1 MELSISLENYLTEE
15 VDTVPDNVEYELG
28 LSVQLSSLLQHAYTV
43 TEYSSAEEL
52 DVPHLIQGL
61 LQLEDS
67 WACHFLKEAVGG
79 DLPEFLSLLITH
91 YEEAELAEEAGGTP
105 SPDEQEKTE
114 PWRNYVTCLNDH
126 LADHNPLIGRE
137 MELERTIQVL
147 CRKEKNNPL
156 HVGEPGV
163 GKTALAYGLAARIEA
178 GNVPERLAGFRIYEL
193 DLGSLLAGTQYR
205 GDFEKRLKSIMEGIG
220 REGNAIVYIDEIH
233 NLIGA
238 GRTGE
243 GSMDASNMLKPYL
256 ETGAIRFIGS
266 TTYDEYNRYFARS
279 KGLVRRF
286 QQIDILEPN
295 IEEAIHIVEGLK
307 EKYETYHG
315 VTYEPDVIPY
325 AVKASARYI
334 SDRFLPDKAIDLV
347 DEAGAYREIH
357 PTDSEE
363 QTVDKALI
371 TDILARTCKVNALA
385 MKEDD
390 TTALESLHER
400 ISSRIYGQEEAVR
413 QVVEA
418 VQMSKA
424 GLLDENKPLASL
436 LFVGPTGVGKTE
448 VAKVLAAELGIA
460 LQRFDMSEYTEK
472 HTVAKLIGSPAGY
485 VGYEDGGLLTD
496 AIRKTPN
503 CVLLLDEIEKAHP
516 DVFNILLQVMDYAV
530 LTDNKGRKADC
541 RHVVL
546 IMTSNA
552 GAQYARQA
560 SIGFNSQ
567 VTAGEAMLKQVKKT
581 FKPEFINRLSATV
594 VFHDM
599 DRPMASLILDK
610 KLGELGSKLSSRQVE
625 MVLSQEAHEWLLQ
638 RGFIPEYG
646 AREMDRVIAAH
657 LKPLLMREMT
667 DKLAFPDPHYGDP
680 DGLLAVGGDLSID
693 RLILAYS
700 NGIFPWYAFRE
711 ELIQW
716 WCPMDR
722 FVIFPD
728 EIHISHSMR
737 TLINKGKYEI
747 TFNEAFQD
755 IIQTCGEL
763 RIEQEGAWLGTKM
776 MEAYTHLHEQGFAA
790 SVEVWEE
797 EQLVGGLYGVTLGR
811 CFFGESMFSLVPSA
825 SKLALIHLAQ
835 FFREHGGV
843 MIDCQ
848 FETPH
853 LKTMGGRHIS
863 YDEYMTYIEQDC
875 RF

>member
-1 MELSISLENYLTEE
+1 MDIKNTIFVNQAFASAQRKAESYRHEFIMPEHLLSAIIEQEPFIHTLQDTFYNYVELSISLENYLTEE

-91 YEEAELAEEAGGTP
+91 YEEAELAEEAGGVQ

-114 PWRNYVTCLNDH
+114 PWRNYVTCLNDR

-286 QQIDILEPN
+286 QQIDILEPS

-357 PTDSEE
+357 PTDSGE

-390 TTALESLHER
+390 TTALEGLHER

-424 GLLDENKPLASL
+424 GLPDENKPLQACSL
-436 LFVGPTGVGKTE
+436 
-448 VAKVLAAELGIA
+448 
-460 LQRFDMSEYTEK
+460 
-472 HTVAKLIGSPAGY
+472 
-485 VGYEDGGLLTD
+485 
-496 AIRKTPN
+496 
-503 CVLLLDEIEKAHP
+503 
-516 DVFNILLQVMDYAV
+516 
-530 LTDNKGRKADC
+530 
-541 RHVVL
+541 
-546 IMTSNA
+546 
-552 GAQYARQA
+552 
-560 SIGFNSQ
+560 
-567 VTAGEAMLKQVKKT
+567 
-581 FKPEFINRLSATV
+581 
-594 VFHDM
+594 
-599 DRPMASLILDK
+599 
-610 KLGELGSKLSSRQVE
+610 
-625 MVLSQEAHEWLLQ
+625 
-638 RGFIPEYG
+638 
-646 AREMDRVIAAH
+646 
-657 LKPLLMREMT
+657 
-667 DKLAFPDPHYGDP
+667 
-680 DGLLAVGGDLSID
+680 
-693 RLILAYS
+693 
-700 NGIFPWYAFRE
+700 
-711 ELIQW
+711 
-716 WCPMDR
+716 
-722 FVIFPD
+722 
-728 EIHISHSMR
+728 
-737 TLINKGKYEI
+737 
-747 TFNEAFQD
+747 
-755 IIQTCGEL
+755 
-763 RIEQEGAWLGTKM
+763 
-776 MEAYTHLHEQGFAA
+776 
-790 SVEVWEE
+790 
-797 EQLVGGLYGVTLGR
+797 
-811 CFFGESMFSLVPSA
+811 
-825 SKLALIHLAQ
+825 
-835 FFREHGGV
+835 
-843 MIDCQ
+843 
-848 FETPH
+848 
-853 LKTMGGRHIS
+853 
-863 YDEYMTYIEQDC
+863 
-875 RF
+875 

>member
-1 MELSISLENYLTEE
+1 MDIKNTIFVNQAFASAQRKAESYRHEFIMPEHLLSAIIEQEPFIHTLQDTFYNYVELSISLENYLTEE

-357 PTDSEE
+357 PTDSER
-363 QTVDKALI
+363 
-371 TDILARTCKVNALA
+371 TDRGQGTDNRHTDTYLQSQCPRHERGRHHRLGKPARTHQLPHLRAGRSRPSGGGSCANVQSR
-385 MKEDD
+385 
-390 TTALESLHER
+390 TA
-400 ISSRIYGQEEAVR
+400 
-413 QVVEA
+413 
-418 VQMSKA
+418 
-424 GLLDENKPLASL
+424 
-436 LFVGPTGVGKTE
+436 
-448 VAKVLAAELGIA
+448 
-460 LQRFDMSEYTEK
+460 
-472 HTVAKLIGSPAGY
+472 
-485 VGYEDGGLLTD
+485 
-496 AIRKTPN
+496 
-503 CVLLLDEIEKAHP
+503 
-516 DVFNILLQVMDYAV
+516 
-530 LTDNKGRKADC
+530 GRK
-541 RHVVL
+541 
-546 IMTSNA
+546 
-552 GAQYARQA
+552 Q
-560 SIGFNSQ
+560 
-567 VTAGEAMLKQVKKT
+567 TAGKPALCRPHRSRKDRSCQSARRRAGHRPAT
-581 FKPEFINRLSATV
+581 F
-594 VFHDM
+594 
-599 DRPMASLILDK
+599 
-610 KLGELGSKLSSRQVE
+610 
-625 MVLSQEAHEWLLQ
+625 
-638 RGFIPEYG
+638 
-646 AREMDRVIAAH
+646 
-657 LKPLLMREMT
+657 
-667 DKLAFPDPHYGDP
+667 
-680 DGLLAVGGDLSID
+680 
-693 RLILAYS
+693 
-700 NGIFPWYAFRE
+700 
-711 ELIQW
+711 
-716 WCPMDR
+716 
-722 FVIFPD
+722 
-728 EIHISHSMR
+728 
-737 TLINKGKYEI
+737 
-747 TFNEAFQD
+747 
-755 IIQTCGEL
+755 
-763 RIEQEGAWLGTKM
+763 
-776 MEAYTHLHEQGFAA
+776 
-790 SVEVWEE
+790 
-797 EQLVGGLYGVTLGR
+797 
-811 CFFGESMFSLVPSA
+811 
-825 SKLALIHLAQ
+825 
-835 FFREHGGV
+835 
-843 MIDCQ
+843 
-848 FETPH
+848 
-853 LKTMGGRHIS
+853 
-863 YDEYMTYIEQDC
+863 
-875 RF
+875 

>member
-1 MELSISLENYLTEE
+1 MDIKNTIFVNQAFASAQRKAESYRHEFIMPEHLLSAIIEQEPFIHTLQDTFYNYVELSISLENYLTEE

-126 LADHNPLIGRE
+126 LAGHNPLIGRE

-178 GNVPERLAGFRIYEL
+178 
-193 DLGSLLAGTQYR
+193 
-205 GDFEKRLKSIMEGIG
+205 
-220 REGNAIVYIDEIH
+220 GNAIVYIDEIH

-347 DEAGAYREIH
+347 DEAGAYREIY

-657 LKPLLMREMT
+657 LKPLLMREILFGT
-667 DKLAFPDPHYGDP
+667 LKAGGKVRVQVENGALKLQPAT
-680 DGLLAVGGDLSID
+680 
-693 RLILAYS
+693 
-700 NGIFPWYAFRE
+700 E
-711 ELIQW
+711 
-716 WCPMDR
+716 
-722 FVIFPD
+722 
-728 EIHISHSMR
+728 
-737 TLINKGKYEI
+737 
-747 TFNEAFQD
+747 
-755 IIQTCGEL
+755 
-763 RIEQEGAWLGTKM
+763 
-776 MEAYTHLHEQGFAA
+776 
-790 SVEVWEE
+790 
-797 EQLVGGLYGVTLGR
+797 
-811 CFFGESMFSLVPSA
+811 
-825 SKLALIHLAQ
+825 
-835 FFREHGGV
+835 
-843 MIDCQ
+843 
-848 FETPH
+848 
-853 LKTMGGRHIS
+853 
-863 YDEYMTYIEQDC
+863 
-875 RF
+875 

>member
-1 MELSISLENYLTEE
+1 MDIKNTIFVNQAFASAQRKAESYRHEFIMPEHLLSAIIEQEPFIHTLQDTFYNYVELSISLENYLTEE

-126 LADHNPLIGRE
+126 LAGHNPLIGRE

-460 LQRFDMSEYTEK
+460 LQRFDMSEYSQS
-472 HTVAKLIGSPAGY
+472 HSDQKLLGAPPGY
-485 VGYEDGGLLTD
+485 VGYEAGGQLTNAVKKNPFSILLF
-496 AIRKTPN
+496 
-503 CVLLLDEIEKAHP
+503 DEIEKAHP
-516 DVFNILLQVMDYAV
+516 
-530 LTDNKGRKADC
+530 
-541 RHVVL
+541 
-546 IMTSNA
+546 S
-552 GAQYARQA
+552 
-560 SIGFNSQ
+560 
-567 VTAGEAMLKQVKKT
+567 
-581 FKPEFINRLSATV
+581 
-594 VFHDM
+594 
-599 DRPMASLILDK
+599 ILDK
-610 KLGELGSKLSSRQVE
+610 F
-625 MVLSQEAHEWLLQ
+625 LQ
-638 RGFIPEYG
+638 ILEDGR
-646 AREMDRVIAAH
+646 
-657 LKPLLMREMT
+657 MT
-667 DKLAFPDPHYGDP
+667 DGQGNTVYFSETIIIFTSNLGIYTRGADGTREANVTSDMPYQEMSVRVRDAIENYFKLDLGRPEILNRIGENIVVFDYIRPEVAVRILKSQVDKIIRNLQSEKRIAVSLSDAAYQT
-680 DGLLAVGGDLSID
+680 LEEKALANL
-693 RLILAYS
+693 S
-700 NGIFPWYAFRE
+700 NGGRGIGNIVENFLINPLARYLFDHEIFGDAT
-711 ELIQW
+711 LKI
-716 WCPMDR
+716 
-722 FVIFPD
+722 D
-728 EIHISHSMR
+728 EIQVDA
-737 TLINKGKYEI
+737 LPP
-747 TFNEAFQD
+747 
-755 IIQTCGEL
+755 EL
-763 RIEQEGAWLGTKM
+763 KC
-776 MEAYTHLHEQGFAA
+776 
-790 SVEVWEE
+790 S
-797 EQLVGGLYGVTLGR
+797 
-811 CFFGESMFSLVPSA
+811 
-825 SKLALIHLAQ
+825 
-835 FFREHGGV
+835 
-843 MIDCQ
+843 
-848 FETPH
+848 
-853 LKTMGGRHIS
+853 
-863 YDEYMTYIEQDC
+863 
-875 RF
+875 